1 VLTLQQDI
9 AFFEPCLVSMTN
21 TQSKFVNKSSSKP
34 AKRVLQAPIPL
45 KRSDVKELQKNE
57 YQTFKLRQNPG
68 DADSPTYELTVPL
81 FQTGTPEEYL
91 TFIRDVRHVIEK
103 QNITTGPGR
112 YSLIRTLLRGDA
124 LAAFNAAAT
133 GEGNETC

>member
-1 VLTLQQDI
+1 LEQ
-9 AFFEPCLVSMTN
+9 
-21 TQSKFVNKSSSKP
+21 KFDQTCEASLAGPDSAEAARRKG
-34 AKRVLQAPIPL
+34 
-45 KRSDVKELQKNE
+45 ELQKNE